1 MMNKKVLIVPD
12 SFKNSLTAQEVSEA
26 LENGFNYF
34 KGELEVITFPF
45 ADGGE
50 GSVEIIRRFIAVE
63 ERVCYT
69 FDPLLKPIRA
79 GYFIDKINKIAY
91 IESAKVIGLE
101 VLDRDPDCF
110 NSSTF
115 GLGILI
121 KDALDQGMEEITI
134 FLGGSATCDAGVG
147 MAAALGF
154 EFIQDNRLLER
165 PLASDIISIDK
176 IKKDNVHDRI
186 KSCIFRIAVDVTN
199 PLYGEKGTARVFA
212 RQKGANDGQI
222 EILEA
227 SMEKMADLIFK
238 EKGYNIQSFEGSGA
252 AGGLGAGGMF
262 FLGGEID
269 SAFDILSEISGLE
282 KKIESSDIIVTGEGH
297 IDDQSFDGKLIS
309 KIKSLADRHNKKVWL
324 ICAIRS
330 ISEKEALRMGY
341 EQIQSL
347 YKSMPKEIDDHET
360 SRKLY
365 KTAKR
370 WAADLLNIP

>member
-1 MMNKKVLIVPD
+1 MKNKKVLIVPD
-12 SFKNSLTAQEVSEA
+12 SFKNSLTAEEVAET

-34 KGELEVITFPF
+34 KGELDVSTFPF

-50 GSVEIIRRFIAVE
+50 GSVEIIKRFIEVE

-79 GYFIDKINKIAY
+79 GYYIDRKNNVAF

-101 VLDRDPDCF
+101 VLEREPDCF
-110 NSSTF
+110 NSSTY
-115 GLGILI
+115 GLGVLI
-121 KDALDQGMEEITI
+121 KDALDHGMDTITI

-147 MAAALGF
+147 MAAALGY

-165 PLASDIISIDK
+165 PIASDIISIDK
-176 IKKDNVHDRI
+176 IRKDQIHERI
-186 KSCIFRIAVDVTN
+186 KSCEFRIAVDVTN

-227 SMEKMADLIFK
+227 SMEKMADFISK
-238 EKGYNIQSFEGSGA
+238 DKGYNIQSFEGSGA

-262 FLGGEID
+262 FLNGRIV
-269 SAFDILSEISGLE
+269 SAFDILSEVSGLE
-282 KKIESSDIIVTGEGH
+282 KKIETSDIILTGEGH
-297 IDDQSFDGKLIS
+297 IDLQSFDGKLIS
-309 KIKSLADRHNKKVWL
+309 KIKTLADIYDKKVWL

-330 ISEKEALRMGY
+330 ISEKEALKLGY
-341 EQIQSL
+341 DQIKSL
-347 YKSMPKEIDDHET
+347 YRSMPKEIDEHET
-360 SRKLY
+360 RRKLY
-365 KTAKR
+365 KAAKK